1 MATTVIPEI
10 EIRTTPVQDG
20 EVLPMQ
26 TREFQVTEFKK
37 LPKKARRLKADKVAA
52 NIERRKKKADAGD
65 ATGPDDDP
73 EEAEEDDPADEGAD
87 EDRFAI
93 SISSEFPVKRWGV
106 IEILDHSPG
115 SVDMSR
121 AKQGISFLDSHGT
134 RDIVG
139 IVNDV
144 TLGKDKV
151 LRGVVQFSRNAKAQ
165 DIKRDVVDGIRKYIS
180 VGYSVDEYVLEK
192 MEKDG
197 PDTYRATKW
206 TPMEASSVAVPAD
219 PSVGHNRK
227 AGERG
232 FPVHVR
238 SLEPA
243 AGQPAVTSTEESRM
257 ATETSNAQAIL
268 DARGVATEVMNLG
281 KRHGIDHER
290 VATWITEGRS
300 VDAVSALIL
309 ADVEARNGRR
319 NTTGAASEHRDEIV
333 LSEKEDREYNLA
345 RGILTLAAA
354 MHQDGERGEPE
365 NCLEI
370 EISRTIEKNH
380 REETHGGLFVPWS
393 LKTVQALSKRAGLDS
408 STATTG
414 LELKFTEPG
423 AFIDFLYNRM
433 RVKEL
438 GAVTVSGL
446 RDNVA
451 YPKQTGKATGSWVGE
466 NPGSDVA
473 DSNLTLGQI
482 PSSPKTYQS
491 SSSYSRQLLAQAVV
505 DVDGLV
511 RADLARDMALALD
524 LAAIS
529 GATGGNNPVGIMHT
543 TGVQSFILENDV
555 ANGAQPTY
563 SDIVHIIED
572 LEDVNADQLGDPG
585 WLTTPG
591 IKSLLKLTARLANT
605 IALPVWADND
615 TVSGYT
621 ARSSN
626 QVPKVQV
633 RGTTSNNHAL
643 ILGVFAMMVI
653 GMWGSGFELI
663 VDPYRLKKQGM
674 IELTTFM
681 LTDVTLKYPQAF
693 VVAECQK

>member
-1 MATTVIPEI
+1 METEEL
-10 EIRTTPVQDG
+10 EIRTTPVRDG
-20 EVLPMQ
+20 EILPMQ

-37 LPKKARRLKADKVAA
+37 LANRARRLKADKVAA
-52 NIERRKKKADAGD
+52 NIERRKKKADGAGD

-73 EEAEEDDPADEGAD
+73 EETEEDDPEGAD

-93 SISSEFPVKRWGV
+93 SISSEFPVSRWGV
-106 IEILDHSPG
+106 TEILDHSPG

-121 AKQGISFLDSHGT
+121 AKQGLSFLDSHGT

-165 DIKRDVVDGIRKYIS
+165 DVKRDVVDGIRKYIS
-180 VGYSVDEYVLEK
+180 VGYSVDEYSLDKSSSSE
-192 MEKDG
+192 G
-197 PDTYRATKW
+197 DTYRATKW

-243 AGQPAVTSTEESRM
+243 AAQTAVPSTEDRNM
-257 ATETSNAQAIL
+257 ETSNAQAIT
-268 DARGVATEVMNLG
+268 DARGVAAEIMNLG

-290 VATWITEGRS
+290 VATWVKEGRS
-300 VDAVSALIL
+300 VDAVSALVL
-309 ADVEARNGRR
+309 EEVAARKGNPT
-319 NTTGAASEHRDEIV
+319 TTGAASETRDE
-333 LSEKEDREYNLA
+333 LALNDKEQKEYNLG
-345 RGILTLAAA
+345 RGILAMAAA
-354 MHQDGERGEPE
+354 MRPDGERGEPE

-370 EISRTIEKNH
+370 EISRTIEKNWT
-380 REETHGGLFVPWS
+380 RESHGGLFVPWS
-393 LKTVQALSKRAGLDS
+393 IKTVQPLQKRAGLDS

-451 YPKQTGKATGSWVGE
+451 YPKQTGRATGSWVGE

-482 PSSPKTYQS
+482 ASAPKTYQS

-543 TGVQSFILENDV
+543 SGVQSFILAGDSG
-555 ANGAQPTY
+555 NGAQPTY
-563 SDIVHIIED
+563 DDIVHIIED

-585 WLTTPG
+585 FLTTPG

-615 TVSGYT
+615 TVSGNT
-621 ARSSN
+621 ARSTN
-626 QVPKVQV
+626 QVPKTGV
-633 RGTTSNNHAL
+633 RGSTSNNHAL

-693 VVAECQK
+693 VVAQCQK

>member
-1 MATTVIPEI
+1 METETIDL
-10 EIRTTPVQDG
+10 RTTPVKDG
-20 EVLPMQ
+20 DVLPLQ

-37 LPKKARRLKADKVAA
+37 LQKKARRLKVDKVLA

-73 EEAEEDDPADEGAD
+73 EETEEDDPEDEGAD

-93 SISSEFPVKRWGV
+93 SISSEFPVSRWGV
-106 IEILDHSPG
+106 TEILDHSPG

-121 AKQGISFLDSHGT
+121 ARQGLSFLDSHGT

-151 LRGVVQFSRNAKAQ
+151 LRGVVQFSRNPKAQ
-165 DIKRDVVDGIRKYIS
+165 EVKRDVVDGIRKFIS
-180 VGYSVDEYVLEK
+180 VGYSVDEYTLDKSSTKE
-192 MEKDG
+192 G
-197 PDTYRATKW
+197 DTYRATKW
-206 TPMEASSVAVPAD
+206 CPMEASSVAVPAD

-238 SLEPA
+238 SLEP
-243 AGQPAVTSTEESRM
+243 PAQKAETSTEERPM
-257 ATETSNAQAIL
+257 LETGNAQAVS
-268 DARGVATEVMNLG
+268 DARGVAAEIMNLG

-290 VATWITEGRS
+290 VATWIKEGTS
-300 VDAVSALIL
+300 VNAVSAMVLEEV
-309 ADVEARNGRR
+309 AARKANPS
-319 NTTGAASEHRDEIV
+319 TTGAASERRDEIV
-333 LSEKEDREYNLA
+333 LSDKEDKQYNLG
-345 RGILTLAAA
+345 RGILAMAAA
-354 MHQDGERGEPE
+354 IRQDGELGEPE

-370 EISRTIEKNH
+370 EISRTIEKNWT
-380 REETHGGLFVPWS
+380 REKHGGLFVPWS
-393 LKTVQALSKRAGLDS
+393 IKTVQPLQARAGLDS
-408 STATTG
+408 ATATTG

-482 PSSPKTYQS
+482 ASSPKTYQS

-505 DVDGLV
+505 DVDSLV

-524 LAAIS
+524 LAAIM

-543 TGVQSFILENDV
+543 SGVQSFVLAGDSG
-555 ANGAQPTY
+555 NGAQPTY
-563 SDIVHIIED
+563 DDIVHIIED

-591 IKSLLKLTARLANT
+591 VKALLKLTARLANT
-605 IALPVWADND
+605 IALPAWADND
-615 TVSGYT
+615 TVSGYM

-633 RGTTSNNHAL
+633 RGSTSNNHAL

>member
-1 MATTVIPEI
+1 METETIDL
-10 EIRTTPVQDG
+10 RKTPVRDG
-20 EVLPMQ
+20 EILPMQ

-37 LPKKARRLKADKVAA
+37 LEKNARRTKADKVAA
-52 NIERRKKKADAGD
+52 NIERRKKKADAGGD

-73 EEAEEDDPADEGAD
+73 EEEEEDDPEGAD

-93 SISSEFPVKRWGV
+93 SISSEFPVSRWGV
-106 IEILDHSPG
+106 TEILDHSPG

-121 AKQGISFLDSHGT
+121 AKQGLSFLDSHGT

-144 TLGKDKV
+144 TLGKDRV

-165 DIKRDVVDGIRKYIS
+165 DVKRDVVDGIRKFIS
-180 VGYSVDEYVLEK
+180 VGYSVDEYSLDKSSSSE
-192 MEKDG
+192 G
-197 PDTYRATKW
+197 DTYRATKW

-238 SLEPA
+238 SLEPTA
-243 AGQPAVTSTEESRM
+243 AQTAATPTEEKKM
-257 ATETSNAQAIL
+257 ETSNAQAVL
-268 DARGVATEVMNLG
+268 DARGVASEIMNLG

-290 VATWITEGRS
+290 VATWIKEGRS

-309 ADVEARNGRR
+309 ADVEARHAATT
-319 NTTGAASEHRDEIV
+319 TTGAASERKDEIE
-333 LSEKEDREYNLA
+333 LNDKEQREYNLA
-345 RGILTLAAA
+345 RGIMVLCGNEEAE
-354 MHQDGERGEPE
+354 QSGGKRE
-365 NCLEI
+365 NCIELEI
-370 EISRTIEKNH
+370 SQTIEKNY
-380 REETHGGLFVPWS
+380 RGETHGGLFVPWS
-393 LKTVQALSKRAGLDS
+393 IKNVRALKTRAGLDS
-408 STATTG
+408 GTATTG

-438 GAVTVSGL
+438 GAVTISGL
-446 RDNVA
+446 RDNVT
-451 YPKQTGKATGSWVGE
+451 YPKQTGRATGSWVGE

-482 PSSPKTYQS
+482 ASSPKTYQS
-491 SSSYSRQLLAQAVV
+491 STSYSRQLLAQAVV

-529 GATGGNNPVGIMHT
+529 GNTGGNNPVGIMHT
-543 TGVQSFILENDV
+543 TGVQSFILAGDSG
-555 ANGAQPTY
+555 NGAQPTY
-563 SDIVHIIED
+563 DDIVHIIED

-615 TVSGYT
+615 TVSGYM

-626 QVPKVQV
+626 QVPKTQV
-633 RGTTSNNHAL
+633 RGSTSNNHAL
-643 ILGVFAMMVI
+643 ILGVFATMVI
-653 GMWGSGFELI
+653 GMWGSGFELV

>member
-1 MATTVIPEI
+1 MATTAIPELD
-10 EIRTTPVQDG
+10 IRTTPIQDG
-20 EVLPMQ
+20 EILPMQ

-37 LPKKARRLKADKVAA
+37 LPKRARRLKADKVAA
-52 NIERRKKKADAGD
+52 NIERRKKKAAGGD

-73 EEAEEDDPADEGAD
+73 EEEEEDDPADDGAD

-93 SISSEFPVKRWGV
+93 AISSEFPVKRWGV
-106 IEILDHSPG
+106 TEILDHSPG
-115 SVDMSR
+115 AVDMSR
-121 AKQGISFLDSHGT
+121 AKQGLSFLDSHGT

-144 TLGKDKV
+144 SLGKDKV

-165 DIKRDVVDGIRKYIS
+165 EVKRDVVDGIRKFIS
-180 VGYSVDEYVLEK
+180 VGYSVDEYTLEK
-192 MEKDG
+192 MSNDEG
-197 PDTYRATKW
+197 NTYRATKW

-232 FPVHVR
+232 FPVHVHG
-238 SLEPA
+238 SETPV
-243 AGQPAVTSTEESRM
+243 GQPTATSTEARTM
-257 ATETSNAQAIL
+257 AETSNAQAVL
-268 DARGVATEVMNLG
+268 DARGVATEIMNLG
-281 KRHGIDHER
+281 KRHGIEHER
-290 VATWITEGRS
+290 VATWVKEGRS

-309 ADVEARNGRR
+309 EEVAARNGKP
-319 NTTGAASEHRDEIV
+319 NTTGAASETRDEIV
-333 LSEKEDREYNLA
+333 LSDKEDKQYNLG
-345 RGILTLAAA
+345 RGILAMAAA
-354 MHQDGERGEPE
+354 MRADGERGEPE

-380 REETHGGLFVPWS
+380 RGESHGGLFVPWS
-393 LKTVQALSKRAGLDS
+393 IKTVQPRGTRAGLDS

-451 YPKQTGKATGSWVGE
+451 YPKQTGKASGSWVGE

-482 PSSPKTYQS
+482 ASSPKTYQS

-543 TGVQSFILENDV
+543 SGVQSFLLAGDSG
-555 ANGAQPTY
+555 NGAQPTY
-563 SDIVHIIED
+563 DDIVHIIED

-615 TVSGYT
+615 TVSGFM

-633 RGTTSNNHAL
+633 RGSTSNNHAL